1 MGTATCTLLT
11 GANSEGPVTR
21 MGPGHDHR
29 EVIFKIVPS
38 ASYATG
44 GETIA
49 LPADAKLGDI
59 VAIELITRHDGTRI
73 WEWNGSTTAPKVIAY
88 DAFATQEGNA
98 TDVSAVTLIARA
110 ILT

>member
-1 MGTATCTLLT
+1 MGIATCTLLT

-21 MGPGHDHR
+21 MGPGNSHR
-29 EVIFKIVPS
+29 EVIFQIVPS

-44 GETIA
+44 GETIS
-49 LPADAKLGDI
+49 LPADAKLGDL

-73 WEWNGSTTAPKVIAY
+73 WEWNGSKTAPKVIAY

-98 TDVSAVTLIARA
+98 TDVSGVTLIARA